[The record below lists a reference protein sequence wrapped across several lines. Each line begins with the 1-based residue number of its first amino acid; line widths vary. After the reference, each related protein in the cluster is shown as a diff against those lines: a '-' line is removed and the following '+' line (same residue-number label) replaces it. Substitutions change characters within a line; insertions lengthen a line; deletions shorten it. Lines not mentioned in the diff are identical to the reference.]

1 MESRSRTFAVQV
13 VLAVIMVTAM
23 AWGTRYNWPDFV
35 HVRHGLPLT
44 WGVHTLVTIVGP
56 VDSWSVSTQNLIL
69 DLVFWVG
76 FLLMAPFLLRIVENR
91 GF

>member
-1 MESRSRTFAVQV
+1 
-13 VLAVIMVTAM
+13 M
-23 AWGTRYNWPDFV
+23 AWGTSYNWPDFV

-44 WGVHTLVTIVGP
+44 WGVHTFVTIVGP

-76 FLLMAPFLLRIVENR
+76 FLLLAPFLLRIVENR